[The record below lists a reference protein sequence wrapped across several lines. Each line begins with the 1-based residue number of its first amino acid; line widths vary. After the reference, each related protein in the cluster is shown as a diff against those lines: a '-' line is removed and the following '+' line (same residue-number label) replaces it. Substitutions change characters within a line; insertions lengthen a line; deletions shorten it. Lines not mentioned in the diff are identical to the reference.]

1 MHNHSHCVDHHN
13 LLSNELMSAEAI
25 GLITGAVK
33 LFPDH
38 PIIIASV
45 LDILASVSCTGE
57 GSDEL
62 CNLVVDVVV

>member
-1 MHNHSHCVDHHN
+1 
-13 LLSNELMSAEAI
+13 MSVEVI

-45 LDILASVSCTGE
+45 LDVLASVSCSGE
-57 GSDEL
+57 GGG
-62 CNLVVDVVV
+62 VMGM

>member
-1 MHNHSHCVDHHN
+1 MHNHSYSIDHHK
-13 LLSNELMSAEAI
+13 LLSNDLMSPEAI

-57 GSDEL
+57 GE
-62 CNLVVDVVV
+62 CWAV